1 MAGIGKYGK
10 KSKGNR
16 GYKMSPPSLL
26 KMVADLKPS
35 PITSPYKQES
45 SEKSEEELANQVNA
59 TTTNAD
65 KVIKSLGE
73 PASPARQEEEEGKG
87 KKILKKVG
95 NTLVGAFTSGLDA
108 VYGSG
113 KVIPNNTVKFSDP
126 KKDEK
131 TCKDADGNVVA
142 CDSPNAV

>member
-1 MAGIGKYGK
+1 MAGIGKYTK

-16 GYKMSPPSLL
+16 GYKMSGPSLL

-35 PITSPYKQES
+35 PITSPYKQGG
-45 SEKSEEELANQVNA
+45 SEKSEEELANQVNV

-65 KVIKSLGE
+65 KVIKSLGKS
-73 PASPARQEEEEGKG
+73 ASPARQEEEEGKG

-113 KVIPNNTVKFSDP
+113 KVLPGNTVKFSDP
-126 KKDEK
+126 KKKKPEKKFGTTALDDDTTEDE
-131 TCKDADGNVVA
+131 
-142 CDSPNAV
+142 

>member
-1 MAGIGKYGK
+1 MSGIGKYGK

-35 PITSPYKQES
+35 PITSPYKQEGVA
-45 SEKSEEELANQVNA
+45 KTEEELKAEAEA
-59 TTTNAD
+59 TKGNAD
-65 KVIKSLGE
+65 GIAEGLNVPKVNKFKTA
-73 PASPARQEEEEGKG
+73 AS
-87 KKILKKVG
+87 KVG

-126 KKDEK
+126 KKKDEK

>member
-16 GYKMSPPSLL
+16 GYKMSGPSLL

-35 PITSPYKQES
+35 PITSPYKQEVVN
-45 SEKSEEELANQVNA
+45 KTDEELAAEVNV
-59 TTTNAD
+59 TKGNAD
-65 KVIKSLGE
+65 GIAESLDVPKVN
-73 PASPARQEEEEGKG
+73 KG
-87 KKILKKVG
+87 KTIANKIG

-108 VYGSG
+108 VYRSG

-126 KKDEK
+126 KKKVDPDDE
-131 TCKDADGNVVA
+131 TPEERATRLASRDASV
-142 CDSPNAV
+142 